1 MEREDGSRML
11 EAELKKAR
19 KKMVKVK
26 RMETVRLTHLK
37 PRLKILKTY
46 LVLEI
51 TRITLPHYHSS
62 IRLRTCLEGSAQVVD

>member
-37 PRLKILKTY
+37 PRLKILRTY

-51 TRITLPHYHSS
+51 TRITLPHYPSS